1 VRLLD
6 HPVIQLG
13 LAIVLRAM
21 NAGAPCSEIGLPAV
35 FLAALRIVSPDTRSR
50 IHLMS
55 RERPDPAD
63 PAYWSRLIEAIAARR
78 DEVAFADL
86 FEHFAPRVKTFM
98 RRSGLDEGSA
108 DELAQET
115 LLSVWRK
122 ADLFDGSSAGA
133 AAWIFTI
140 ARNLRIDAL
149 RRNRRGGSREP
160 SGIEAEFQI
169 DDSPQPDSL
178 VARAQADQQVR
189 SALSALSDDQMRVVE
204 LSFYEEKA
212 HAEIAEILEI
222 PVGTVKSRLR
232 LAMARLRNLLGD
244 PS

>member
-1 VRLLD
+1 M
-6 HPVIQLG
+6 IQTG
-13 LAIVLRAM
+13 FAIVWSDM
-21 NAGAPCSEIGLPAV
+21 NASASCPEISLPAV
-35 FLAALRIVSPDTRSR
+35 LLAALRTVPQHPRARVHPMSP
-50 IHLMS
+50 
-55 RERPDPAD
+55 ERPDTED
-63 PAYWSRLIEAIAARR
+63 PVYWSGLIEAIAARQ
-78 DEVAFADL
+78 DHDAFARL

-122 ADLFDGSSAGA
+122 AALFDGSAAGA

-140 ARNLRIDAL
+140 ARNLRIDVL
-149 RRNRRGGSREP
+149 RRHRRAGTHET
-160 SGIEAEFQI
+160 SGIEAEFHV

-178 VARAQADQQVR
+178 VARSQADERVR
-189 SALSALSDDQMRVVE
+189 AALSALSDDQMRVVE
-204 LSFYEEKA
+204 LSFYQEKA
-212 HAEIAEILEI
+212 HAEIAEILDI
-222 PVGTVKSRLR
+222 PLGTVKSRLR